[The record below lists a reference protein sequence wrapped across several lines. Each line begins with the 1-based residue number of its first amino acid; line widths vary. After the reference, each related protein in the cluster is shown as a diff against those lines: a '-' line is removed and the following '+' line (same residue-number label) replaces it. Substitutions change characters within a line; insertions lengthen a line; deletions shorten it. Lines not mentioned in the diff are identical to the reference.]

1 VIKQNNQKAIILSVD
16 MGYGHQRP
24 AYSLRN
30 LAIKKEIIRA
40 NNYKGIPK
48 KDKEIWKS
56 FNSFYSFISRFKKV
70 PVIGGLFFYLFDQYQ
85 KIVEFYPRRN
95 LSNSNF
101 ILRRTYNF
109 FENGWGSDLIGR
121 LEKKA
126 LPLICTF
133 YVPAFMAEYF
143 NYSGSIYCVVCD
155 TDISRSW
162 APLDPT
168 SSRIKYLAPTER
180 VVKRLKLYGVRPENI
195 ILTGYPL
202 PLENIGKKGLEILK
216 EDLAKRL
223 LILDPAKKYFNK
235 YQSLIKEYLKKI
247 PKKRAHPLTVMFA
260 VGGAGAQKE
269 IGIQIVKSLKEKIK
283 SKKVKII
290 LVAGI
295 KKDVFD
301 YFSENIKLLKLKKD
315 LGKGI
320 EIIFDKKIENYFKKF
335 NLALRTTDILW
346 TKPSELSFYSGLGL
360 PIIIAPPI
368 GSQERFN
375 QKWLLRSGFAIN
387 QQNPSYANEWL
398 FDLLEKGWLAEAAM
412 EGFVETEKRGV
423 LIIKQLISQD

>member
-1 VIKQNNQKAIILSVD
+1 MSKKNNQKVRIISVD

-24 AYSLRN
+24 AHSLRS
-30 LAIKKEIIRA
+30 LATKKEIINA
-40 NNYKGIPK
+40 NNYRGIPK
-48 KDKEIWKS
+48 KDKDIWKS
-56 FNSFYSFISRFKKV
+56 FNGFYEFISRFKRV
-70 PVIGGLFFYLFDQYQ
+70 PLIGDLFFYFFDQYQ

-95 LSNSNF
+95 LSNTNF
-101 ILRRTYNF
+101 ILRRTYDF
-109 FENGWGSDLIGR
+109 FEKGWGRDLIGR
-121 LEKKA
+121 LEKNP

-143 NYSGSIYCVVCD
+143 NYPGSIYCVVCD
-155 TDISRSW
+155 ADISRTW
-162 APLDPT
+162 APLDPV

-180 VVKRLKLYGVRPENI
+180 VVERLKLYGVRPGNI

-202 PLENIGKKGLEILK
+202 PLENIGVKGLKILK

-223 LILDPAKKYFNK
+223 LILDPNKRYFKK
-235 YQSLIKEYLKKI
+235 YQSLIKDYLKRI
-247 PKKRAHPLTVMFA
+247 PKKVIRPLTLMFA

-283 SKKVKII
+283 SGEVKVI

-295 KKDVFD
+295 KKDVFS
-301 YFSENIKLLKLKKD
+301 YFSKNIKLLKLQKD
-315 LGKGI
+315 LGKGV
-320 EIIFDKKIENYFKKF
+320 EIIFDKRIEDYFKKF
-335 NLALRTTDILW
+335 NLALRETDILW

-375 QKWLLRSGFAIN
+375 QRWLLRSGFAIN
-387 QQNPSYANEWL
+387 QQDPYYTNEWL
-398 FDLLEKGWLAEAAM
+398 FDLLERGWFAEAAM
-412 EGFVETEKRGV
+412 EGFVETEKRGT
-423 LIIKQLISQD
+423 LIIEQLISRN

>member
-1 VIKQNNQKAIILSVD
+1 MSRKNNQKVRIISVD

-24 AYSLRN
+24 AHSLRD
-30 LAIKKEIIRA
+30 LATKKEIINA

-48 KDKEIWKS
+48 RDKDIWKS
-56 FNSFYSFISRFKKV
+56 FSGFYEFISRFKKI
-70 PVIGGLFFYLFDQYQ
+70 PLIGDLFFYFFDQYQ

-95 LSNSNF
+95 LSNTNF
-101 ILRRTYNF
+101 ILRRTYGF
-109 FENGWGSDLIGR
+109 FEKGWGSDLIGR
-121 LEKKA
+121 LEKKPI
-126 LPLICTF
+126 PLICTF

-143 NYSGSIYCVVCD
+143 NYPGDIYCVVCD
-155 TDISRSW
+155 ADISRTW
-162 APLDPT
+162 APLDPMV
-168 SSRIKYLAPTER
+168 SRIKYLAPTER
-180 VVKRLKLYGVRPENI
+180 VVERLKLYGVLPENI

-202 PLENIGKKGLEILK
+202 PLENIGEEGLKILR
-216 EDLAKRL
+216 EDLATRL
-223 LILDPAKKYFNK
+223 LILDPNKKYFKK
-235 YQSLIKEYLKKI
+235 YQSLIKDYLKRI
-247 PKKRAHPLTVMFA
+247 PKKVVRPLTLMFA

-283 SKKVKII
+283 SGKIKII

-315 LGKGI
+315 LGDGI
-320 EIIFDKKIENYFKKF
+320 EIIFDKEIKNYFKKF
-335 NLALRTTDILW
+335 NLALRKTDILW

-375 QKWLLRSGFAIN
+375 QRWLLNSGFAIN
-387 QQNPSYANEWL
+387 QQDPDYTDEWL
-398 FDLLEKGWLAEAAM
+398 IDLLERGWFAEAAM
-412 EGFVETEKRGV
+412 EGFIETEKRGT
-423 LIIKQLISQD
+423 LIIEQLISQD

>member
-1 VIKQNNQKAIILSVD
+1 VTRKNNQKARIISVD

-24 AYSLRN
+24 AHSLRS
-30 LAIKKEIIRA
+30 LANKKEIISA

-56 FNSFYSFISRFKKV
+56 FNNFYEFISRFKRV
-70 PVIGGLFFYLFDQYQ
+70 PLIGGLFFYFFDQYQ

-95 LSNSNF
+95 LSNPNF
-101 ILRRTYNF
+101 VLKRTYDF
-109 FENGWGSDLIGR
+109 FEKGWGSDLIGL
-121 LEKKA
+121 LEKNP

-133 YVPAFMAEYF
+133 YIPAFMAEYF
-143 NYSGSIYCVVCD
+143 NYPGDIYCVVCD
-155 TDISRSW
+155 ADISRSW

-168 SSRIKYLAPTER
+168 GSRIKYFAPTKR
-180 VVKRLKLYGVRPENI
+180 VVERLKLYGVQPENI
-195 ILTGYPL
+195 IFTGYPL
-202 PLENIGKKGLEILK
+202 PLENIGEKGLEILK
-216 EDLAKRL
+216 EDLARRL
-223 LILDPAKKYFNK
+223 LVLDPNRKYFAK

-247 PKKRAHPLTVMFA
+247 PKKIARPLTLMFA

-283 SKKVKII
+283 SGEIKVI

-301 YFSENIKLLKLKKD
+301 YFSKNVKLLKLKKD

-320 EIIFDKKIENYFKKF
+320 DIIFDKKIENYFKKF
-335 NLALRTTDILW
+335 NLALRKTDILW

-375 QKWLLRSGFAIN
+375 QEWLLRSGFAME
-387 QQNPSYANEWL
+387 QQSPSYTHEWL
-398 FDLLEKGWLAEAAM
+398 FDLLEQGWLAEAAM
-412 EGFVETEKRGV
+412 EGFIETEKRGV
-423 LIIKQLISQD
+423 STIKQIIFQD